1 MLARRALPALCCALQ
16 LLLAA
21 QCGALHAQS
30 LYKYRDASGS
40 WVYTDRQP
48 PAGTAAQ
55 TLSVDL
61 ETKAPRIT
69 VQQSVGDRQLTLLA
83 INDCAC
89 EAEYA
94 LRIDS
99 PGNLSLPPLPP
110 APRLPER
117 TDAAAY
123 AGLYHAELPPHSQQP
138 LLTAAFTGAAVV
150 G

>member
-1 MLARRALPALCCALQ
+1 MRRWVRAMSCAMQLA
-16 LLLAA
+16 LAA
-21 QCGALHAQS
+21 QCGALHAQG

-69 VQQSVGDRQLTLLA
+69 VQQSVDDRQLRLLA

-94 LRIDS
+94 LRIDN
-99 PGNLSLPPLPP
+99 PGNVWLPALPPP
-110 APRLPER
+110 PRLAER
-117 TDAAAY
+117 TDAAA
-123 AGLYHAELPPHSQQP
+123 
-138 LLTAAFTGAAVV
+138 
-150 G
+150 